1 MQDREKEWEKW
12 KDSLAMMV
20 NMGKRV
26 GFEEKTISNMAFRL
40 GSWLA
45 EHVDPMNRE
54 QRVIKELWDVAS
66 EEERQVLAALITRMV
81 SDGRRQ
87 EGAIH

>member
-1 MQDREKEWEKW
+1 MPDQEKEWEKW
-12 KDSLAMMV
+12 KGSLSMV
-20 NMGKRV
+20 VNLGEKL
-26 GFEEKTISNMAFRL
+26 GFEEKTMNNIAFRL
-40 GSWLA
+40 GNWLA

-66 EEERQVLAALITRMV
+66 EDERRVLAALITRMV

-87 EGAIH
+87 EDMVH